1 MERLDNIDSLLEAYS
16 EKLLKNMGY
25 KTLLPES
32 FINTLAYGCLGN
44 KMLSKAFSLFEM
56 NIKNYPN
63 SYNVYDSMG
72 DYYSAVSNKEKAIEY
87 FEKALTLRDN
97 PETKGKL
104 DKLKTSK

>member
-1 MERLDNIDSLLEAYS
+1 
-16 EKLLKNMGY
+16 
-25 KTLLPES
+25 
-32 FINTLAYGCLGN
+32 
-44 KMLSKAFSLFEM
+44 M
-56 NIKNYPN
+56 NVKNYPN

-104 DKLKTSK
+104 EKLKTSK